1 MRLREFV
8 TLSEDGTGTVSGSIA
23 PVVVPV
29 GGMITRNGGDFFTG
43 AKYSTDSTP
52 NTPAW
57 MKQLKTGKSHRA
69 K

>member
-1 MRLREFV
+1 MRLFEIVR
-8 TLSEDGTGTVSGSIA
+8 LSEDGGTVSGDIA

-29 GGMITRNGGDFFTG
+29 GGMITRNGGNLFQG
-43 AKYSTDSTP
+43 AKYSNDATP

-57 MKQLKTGKSHRA
+57 MKQLKTGKSSRA